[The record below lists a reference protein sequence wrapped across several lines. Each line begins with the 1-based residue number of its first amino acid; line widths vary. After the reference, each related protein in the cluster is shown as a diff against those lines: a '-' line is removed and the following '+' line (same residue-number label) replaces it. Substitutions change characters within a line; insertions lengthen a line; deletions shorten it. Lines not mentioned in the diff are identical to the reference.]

1 MLQSLTKLNNLRIEK
16 DHKRIIVE
24 WWAKISFLKNQ
35 ISKLEQ
41 LKDFPVFTVA
51 AFLLKC
57 QIIEFELKQI
67 IFSLDLHLY
76 FQTESKHFKKRVRT
90 PKDLNDLTLGKLV
103 NVFNQFIR
111 PSDPIVSIK
120 IKDDKKDPQKDIL
133 NELKDI
139 LDEVIVKRNEF
150 THRLFSPGKDIQ
162 ILIKGAES
170 GIDNANKAL
179 KLFKELEKEIK
190 IYEK

>member
-1 MLQSLTKLNNLRIEK
+1 MQSLTKLNNLRIEK
-16 DHKRIIVE
+16 DPRKIIVE
-24 WWAKISFLKNQ
+24 WWVKISFLKNQ

-41 LKDFPVFTVA
+41 LKNPVFVVA

-67 IFSLDLHLY
+67 ISLLDLHLY

-90 PKDLNDLTLGKLV
+90 PKDLDDLKLTLGNLV

-120 IKDDKKDPQKDIL
+120 LKDDKKDSQKDIL

-139 LDEVIVKRNEF
+139 LDKVVVKRNEF

-162 ILIKGAES
+162 ILIKEAES
-170 GIDNANKAL
+170 GIDDTNKAL
-179 KLFKELEKEIK
+179 ELFKELEKEIK
-190 IYEK
+190 TYET

>member
-111 PSDPIVSIK
+111 PS
-120 IKDDKKDPQKDIL
+120 
-133 NELKDI
+133 
-139 LDEVIVKRNEF
+139 
-150 THRLFSPGKDIQ
+150 
-162 ILIKGAES
+162 
-170 GIDNANKAL
+170 
-179 KLFKELEKEIK
+179 
-190 IYEK
+190 

>member
-16 DHKRIIVE
+16 DHRRIIVE

>member
-1 MLQSLTKLNNLRIEK
+1 MQSLTKLNNLRIEK
-16 DHKRIIVE
+16 DPRKIIVE
-24 WWAKISFLKNQ
+24 WWAKIGFLKNQ

-41 LKDFPVFTVA
+41 LKDFPVFAVA

-67 IFSLDLHLY
+67 ISSLDLHLY

-90 PKDLNDLTLGKLV
+90 PKDLDDLTLGKLV
-103 NVFNQFIR
+103 NAFNQFIR

-120 IKDDKKDPQKDIL
+120 LKDDKKDSQKDIL

-139 LDEVIVKRNEF
+139 LDEVVVKRNEF

-162 ILIKGAES
+162 ILIKEAES
-170 GIDNANKAL
+170 GINDTNKAL
-179 KLFKELEKEIK
+179 ELFKELEKEIK
-190 IYEK
+190 TYET

>member
-179 KLFKELEKEIK
+179 KLFKELEKEMK

>member
-1 MLQSLTKLNNLRIEK
+1 MQSLTKLNNLRIEK
-16 DHKRIIVE
+16 DPRKIIVE
-24 WWAKISFLKNQ
+24 WWAKIGFLKNQ

-41 LKDFPVFTVA
+41 LKDFPVFAVA

-67 IFSLDLHLY
+67 MSSLDLHLY

-90 PKDLNDLTLGKLV
+90 PKDLDDLTLGKLV
-103 NVFNQFIR
+103 NAFNQFIR

-120 IKDDKKDPQKDIL
+120 LKDDKKDSQKDIL

-139 LDEVIVKRNEF
+139 LDEVVVKRNEF

-162 ILIKGAES
+162 ILIKEAES
-170 GIDNANKAL
+170 GINDTNKAL
-179 KLFKELEKEIK
+179 ELFKELEKEIK
-190 IYEK
+190 TYET